1 MKIKHWQGYGT
12 VNAKKLT
19 EYPTG
24 VSRKKTIIQVTGN
37 HEWGIERMGI
47 YAAYDWLKQF
57 LPDCKASTDIVM
69 LNLYDAKIK
78 DENGKEVD
86 SAVYEFEYYNDKSD
100 LDRRTMYPAA
110 LKNVLSQKKDFM
122 QRRFYIVPATKTYF
136 DTINAE
142 DKNDAI
148 AAFADSMC
156 LDMSAYFDATEE
168 EPVTY
173 PHAYEHAGN
182 NFEVAMSIIIDTMTS
197 NKKSPYFQKD
207 GLPEINLSDDDFRI
221 LGDLQRAYEAIKSI
235 PDRYKIKYR
244 KRFYRLLQEFTGFKF
259 DKKEFGEEGVE

>member
-1 MKIKHWQGYGT
+1 
-12 VNAKKLT
+12 
-19 EYPTG
+19 
-24 VSRKKTIIQVTGN
+24 
-37 HEWGIERMGI
+37 
-47 YAAYDWLKQF
+47 
-57 LPDCKASTDIVM
+57 
-69 LNLYDAKIK
+69 
-78 DENGKEVD
+78 
-86 SAVYEFEYYNDKSD
+86 
-100 LDRRTMYPAA
+100 
-110 LKNVLSQKKDFM
+110 
-122 QRRFYIVPATKTYF
+122 
-136 DTINAE
+136 
-142 DKNDAI
+142 
-148 AAFADSMC
+148 MC

-173 PHAYEHAGN
+173 PHAYEHAGG

-244 KRFYRLLQEFTGFKF
+244 KRFYRLLLEFTGFKF